1 MTQLTY
7 QSLLYVAP
15 SVLVA
20 GLISFF
26 STRVLFAWFV
36 RLPATLIH
44 EGLHAVV
51 GFFTF
56 GGPVS
61 FSIFPRRMAPGR
73 WMLGSVRFRNLTW
86 YNSAMIAL
94 APFLSLPLAVR
105 LVVWRVQNGQGITL
119 ADLGYWL
126 LLGEMLIA
134 AWPSPTDYRQAAR
147 SWPIAVVAGAIYYVW
162 PWPSW

>member
-7 QSLLYVAP
+7 QSLLYAAP

-26 STRVLFAWFV
+26 STRALFAWFI

-44 EGLHAVV
+44 EGLHAAV

-61 FSIFPRRMAPGR
+61 FSLFPRRIAPGR

-86 YNSAMIAL
+86 YNSALIAL
-94 APFLSLPLAVR
+94 APFLSLPLAAR
-105 LVVWRVQNGQGITL
+105 LVVWRVQNGHGIVL
-119 ADLGYWL
+119 ADLGYWF

-134 AWPSPTDYRQAAR
+134 AWPSPTVYRQASR
-147 SWPIAVVAGAIYYVW
+147 SWPVAAVIGAIFYVW
-162 PWPSW
+162 P